1 MNAIAKSPAHQQI
14 DTQSNVI
21 ASSERK
27 IWPLTGGVHPEEN
40 KHQSTGSP
48 VSVPPLPKT
57 LVLPLSQHAGAPAD
71 PVISVGDKVLK
82 GQMIAKASG
91 FVSAA
96 LHAPTSGIITAIEN
110 RPIPH
115 ASGMYDLCIILDTD
129 GQDQWCE
136 LAPVADYRQLSPS
149 KLVEKVRNAGI
160 SGMGGAGFPTAIKL
174 APNTAVNTLILNG
187 TECEPYITADDM
199 LMREKAEAVIQ
210 GAEILQYMLGA
221 QECLI
226 GIEDNKPEAIAAM
239 RKAATGKNIDIVV
252 FPTIYPSGGEKQ
264 LIQILTGH
272 EVPSGKL
279 PADLGM
285 VVQNVGTAVAVK
297 EAILEGKP
305 LISRIT
311 TLTGDALAAPQNV
324 DALIGTLAEDLLHYA
339 ALKEAEL
346 ATLVF
351 GGPMMGFSVDRL
363 DIPVIKTSNCL
374 IAATQDEF
382 PDAPDAQACIRCGH
396 CAEACPSSL
405 LPQQL
410 YWHAKAENH
419 EQLMH
424 HNLFDCIECG
434 ACSFVCPSSIP
445 LVQYYR
451 ASKGAIRTQE
461 AKHAKSERSKQR
473 YEDRLARLEQEK
485 AEKEAKR
492 KANAERAAKLK
503 AAKAA
508 ENTES
513 DAKVEED
520 PIQAAIARAKARKA
534 AAAGSSE
541 STPARQ
547 ESSAGNRKPSAPNQQ
562 LSAKQKELKVQL
574 SMAKAQAKKTERA
587 LAAAEASGNGDIEQL
602 KSNLQ
607 MLNDQVAKLQQSFDE
622 SAQSDTANGSNTDKP
637 AKSAKPVLSDD
648 EKKRKVELAMAKAA
662 LKKAERALAEA
673 VESNNESTE
682 SLQQTV
688 DECQAKIK
696 SLEVTISVPPAE
708 TAIPPSADAKPSAKK
723 AKAPLSD
730 EAKKLKIESAMANA
744 AVKKLQRAITSASD
758 DELETLKQQLV
769 EAQQKAAE
777 MQQALDNFT
786 NGAVAEGAVK
796 PSASETPSA
805 EVSPSAKK
813 TKAPL
818 SDEAKKLKIESAM
831 ANAAVKKLQRAIASA
846 GGDELDTLKQQLAE
860 AEQKAADMK
869 QALETLS

>member
-1 MNAIAKSPAHQQI
+1 MNAIVKSPHQDI
-14 DTQSNVI
+14 QSPVAGSQVI

-40 KHQSTGSP
+40 KHQSTSRP
-48 VSVPPLPKT
+48 VSVPPLPET
-57 LVLPLSQHAGAPAD
+57 LVLPLSQHAGLPAD
-71 PVISVGDKVLK
+71 PLIRVGDKVLK

-96 LHAPTSGIITAIEN
+96 LHAPTSGTVTAIEN

-115 ASGMYDLCIILDTD
+115 ASGFYDLCIILETD
-129 GQDQWCE
+129 GQEQWCQ
-136 LAPVADYRQLSPS
+136 LAPVADYRQLSPAE
-149 KLVEKVRNAGI
+149 LVEKVRDAGI

-174 APNTAVNTLILNG
+174 APGTAINTLIING

-199 LMREKAEAVIQ
+199 LMREKADAVIQ

-221 QECLI
+221 RECLI
-226 GIEDNKPEAIAAM
+226 GIEDNKPEAINAM
-239 RKAATGKNIDIVV
+239 RRAAAGKNIDIVV

-264 LIQILTGH
+264 LIQILTGQ

-297 EAILEGKP
+297 DAIVDGKP

-324 DALIGTLAEDLLHYA
+324 DVLIGTLAQDLLQYA
-339 ALKEAEL
+339 ALKTSEL
-346 ATLVF
+346 STLVF
-351 GGPMMGFSVDRL
+351 GGPMMGFTVDRM

-374 IAATQDEF
+374 IAATEDEF
-382 PDAPDAQACIRCGH
+382 PAAPDAQACIRCGH

-410 YWHAKAENH
+410 YWHARAENH

-461 AKHAKSERSKQR
+461 AKHTKSERSKQR

-492 KANAERAAKLK
+492 KANAQRAAKLK
-503 AAKAA
+503 AAKTA
-508 ENTES
+508 EQPGSN
-513 DAKVEED
+513 AKAEED

-534 AAAGSSE
+534 AAAAGNLERAS
-541 STPARQ
+541 ARQ
-547 ESSAGNRKPSAPNQQ
+547 VPDRP

-587 LAAAEASGNGDIEQL
+587 LAAAEASAELKGDRKDIEQL
-602 KSNLQ
+602 KSNLA
-607 MLNDQVAKLQQSFDE
+607 MLNEQVSQLQQAFDE
-622 SAQSDTANGSNTDKP
+622 NSQNSASKDSPEKP
-637 AKSAKPVLSDD
+637 AKAAKPALSDN

-662 LKKAERALAEA
+662 FKKAERALAAA
-673 VESNNESTE
+673 VESGSPDEQENTE
-682 SLQQTV
+682 SFKQAV
-688 DECQAKIK
+688 EACQANIK
-696 SLEVTISVPPAE
+696 RLEAEASEPPAE
-708 TAIPPSADAKPSAKK
+708 TAITPSADAKPSAK
-723 AKAPLSD
+723 AKAPLTD
-730 EAKKLKIESAMANA
+730 K
-744 AVKKLQRAITSASD
+744 
-758 DELETLKQQLV
+758 
-769 EAQQKAAE
+769 
-777 MQQALDNFT
+777 
-786 NGAVAEGAVK
+786 
-796 PSASETPSA
+796 
-805 EVSPSAKK
+805 
-813 TKAPL
+813 
-818 SDEAKKLKIESAM
+818 AKKLKIESAM

-846 GGDELDTLKQQLAE
+846 GEDEQDTLKQQLVA
-860 AEQKAADMK
+860 AEQKAAELK
-869 QALETLS
+869 QALESLS

>member
-1 MNAIAKSPAHQQI
+1 MNAIAKSPHQDI
-14 DTQSNVI
+14 QSPVAGSQVI

-40 KHQSTGSP
+40 KHQSTSCP
-48 VSVPPLPKT
+48 VSVPPLPET
-57 LVLPLSQHAGAPAD
+57 LVLPLSQHAGLPAD
-71 PVISVGDKVLK
+71 PLIRVGDKVLK

-96 LHAPTSGIITAIEN
+96 LHAPTSGTITAIEN

-115 ASGMYDLCIILDTD
+115 ASGFYDLCIILAAD
-129 GQDQWCE
+129 GQEQWCQ
-136 LAPVADYRQLSPS
+136 LAPVTDYRQLSPAE
-149 KLVEKVRNAGI
+149 LVEKVRDAGI

-174 APNTAVNTLILNG
+174 APGTAINTLILNG

-199 LMREKAEAVIQ
+199 LMREKADAVIE

-239 RKAATGKNIDIVV
+239 RRAAAGKNIDIVV
-252 FPTIYPSGGEKQ
+252 FPAIYPSGGEKQ
-264 LIQILTGH
+264 LIQILTAQ

-297 EAILEGKP
+297 EAIVDGKP

-311 TLTGDALAAPQNV
+311 TLTGDALTAPQNV
-324 DALIGTLAEDLLHYA
+324 EALIGTLAQDLLQYA
-339 ALKEAEL
+339 ALKASEL
-346 ATLVF
+346 STLVF
-351 GGPMMGFSVDRL
+351 GGPMMGFSVDRM

-374 IAATQDEF
+374 IAATEDEF
-382 PDAPDAQACIRCGH
+382 PAAPDAQACIRCGH

-410 YWHAKAENH
+410 YWHARAENH

-473 YEDRLARLEQEK
+473 YEDRLARLAQEK

-503 AAKAA
+503 AAKTA
-508 ENTES
+508 EKTGS
-513 DAKVEED
+513 DAKAEED

-534 AAAGSSE
+534 AAAGASE
-541 STPARQ
+541 ST
-547 ESSAGNRKPSAPNQQ
+547 SAGQAPSASDRP

-587 LAAAEASGNGDIEQL
+587 LAAAEASAELKGDRGDIEQL
-602 KSNLQ
+602 KSNLA
-607 MLNDQVAKLQQSFDE
+607 MLHEQVSKLQQAFDE
-622 SAQSDTANGSNTDKP
+622 KAQDSASKNNPEKP
-637 AKSAKPVLSDD
+637 A
-648 EKKRKVELAMAKAA
+648 
-662 LKKAERALAEA
+662 
-673 VESNNESTE
+673 
-682 SLQQTV
+682 
-688 DECQAKIK
+688 
-696 SLEVTISVPPAE
+696 
-708 TAIPPSADAKPSAKK
+708 
-723 AKAPLSD
+723 
-730 EAKKLKIESAMANA
+730 
-744 AVKKLQRAITSASD
+744 
-758 DELETLKQQLV
+758 
-769 EAQQKAAE
+769 
-777 MQQALDNFT
+777 
-786 NGAVAEGAVK
+786 
-796 PSASETPSA
+796 
-805 EVSPSAKK
+805 
-813 TKAPL
+813 KAPL

-846 GGDELDTLKQQLAE
+846 GEDELDTLKQQLVT
-860 AEQKAADMK
+860 AEQKAAEMK
-869 QALETLS
+869 QALEGLS